1 MHVSLT
7 SIMFHNNAFK
17 VPLQSIT
24 HQLAR
29 ANVITPLHPE
39 GEGRKDQKDVIDTF
53 TSTPTSPLH

>member
-1 MHVSLT
+1 
-7 SIMFHNNAFK
+7 MFHNNAFK